1 MDSTAPVS
9 SPSPDKAAMAN
20 PWGFDLTSNDES
32 SRPNDSFRRPLSRNQ
47 PAPGIDLAGMTGFNP
62 SSLGAFPS
70 PPIPFHDPTILP
82 GSLPGFPPSHPLAM
96 ADPTQ
101 VLQQIAAQRA
111 AAALMQTNLTSPWAN
126 LQANMM
132 SNQAKAKP
140 GRLKVQ
146 TGSSPVGSSHNS
158 RVNTP
163 SLPSS
168 PLRLNHHREIEQ
180 ATSTSGG
187 SSSTTPLD
195 YSSARTKRKTGL
207 DKSSLGLLESKPLP
221 EPVYHPDSAAGQSIV
236 QEAALE
242 NLGFGMGLGGIGGAI
257 MTPYGPLS
265 YEMAAR
271 AGLTPGFPA
280 WSAAQFQAGYPSLP
294 RAAPVPHIRPNLP
307 PSLWMSPTTVP
318 IPKTDTQPEIGTHG
332 VVHQKL
338 NRTTGTSPGTPT
350 TSTTTS
356 AALSSFATGPV
367 SSASSVSP
375 PLTGHPSPVVS
386 KGKTTFKDSPD
397 GRRSPSI
404 LSDILADDFFSN
416 RPAPAGGNQSAN
428 LTARRP
434 TVTFAA
440 SPVGSPGA
448 FSGDSP
454 TPSGAGCTG
463 VDNESGRGEHPL
475 AAQVWKIYAKTRAT
489 LPHQQRMENLTW
501 RMMAMAL
508 KKKPA
513 SDAREGDDVQSD
525 VTKVDEPGA
534 KDLGQNKADGEQDKD
549 KDKGIDKE
557 QSKEVKQEEHQR
569 GRRPDKGKARV
580 VVQGFA
586 AEEGSNGVLPEP
598 DDAMD
603 WRAVSRSRSRIS
615 MDWRAGSRSRSRPP
629 WDAPRPRG
637 EWDASEAHSHA
648 LLAQGKAQ
656 DAQFIGQRNEPEPIP
671 EEGQAS
677 LTKNS
682 SSVPIPIRPAGTG
695 RASPTPAYH
704 HSLGHMPQSVPAY
717 DITQGGFAVGA
728 DHGADGEDYF
738 PRRVRKTSFDHT
750 VQRPDFAAHNAAIR
764 GRHQYNGRPLAPGAT
779 MTSFTAYGDAT
790 PDIVRSLD
798 EAVSGTSSF
807 PSTPY
812 SHHAPPGADNF
823 FDLPSRG
830 LDEKHSDGRLSIS
843 PSHTLSPGQAGFL
856 GHSMGI
862 GGLMTSRDP
871 VGLNQGLPAGFM
883 FDPSS
888 HALSAAAHAAVAE
901 SEARYNAVTMSIVN
915 AGLDNV
921 GPDGPLDYNYFMN
934 VLYPGSSNLDP
945 SGVENSVDQ
954 TNLDGSISH
963 SGLENSLPHP
973 FTHVDPAH
981 VLTGDLAGVYG
992 PSPSSDSW
1000 GFTSSSTA
1008 SPEPSRPS
1016 QAPTPQAQKEG
1027 ESTSAPGSGTSGV
1040 KDRANSST
1048 KKPLGRAQGSK
1059 DNVGG
1064 NADDDGTPTV
1074 CTNCQ
1079 TTTTPLW
1086 RRDPDGNPLCNA
1098 NRASGG
1104 PSGGS
1109 RKSATPNHTPSQ
1121 PGTHATAGRP
1131 IAPSTRLTTVAA
1143 AGGGGAPANSPA
1155 NLAIKRARRISVNG
1169 LSIGTTLTP
1178 NRRGTIE

>member
-1 MDSTAPVS
+1 MDSTASVS
-9 SPSPDKAAMAN
+9 SPSPDKAAMTN

-32 SRPNDSFRRPLSRNQ
+32 SRPNDSFGRPLSRNQ

-168 PLRLNHHREIEQ
+168 PLRLNHHREVEQ

-187 SSSTTPLD
+187 SSSTAPFD

-332 VVHQKL
+332 VVHQ
-338 NRTTGTSPGTPT
+338 
-350 TSTTTS
+350 
-356 AALSSFATGPV
+356 SSIEQQVLHPV
-367 SSASSVSP
+367 PLPP
-375 PLTGHPSPVVS
+375 PLPHLPLSPLLLLARYLS

-397 GRRSPSI
+397 GRHSPSI

-428 LTARRP
+428 STARRP

-475 AAQVWKIYAKTRAT
+475 AAQVWKMYAKTRAT

-513 SDAREGDDVQSD
+513 SDAREGDDVQSE

-534 KDLGQNKADGEQDKD
+534 KDLGQTKADGEQDKD

-671 EEGQAS
+671 EEG
-677 LTKNS
+677 K
-682 SSVPIPIRPAGTG
+682 
-695 RASPTPAYH
+695 
-704 HSLGHMPQSVPAY
+704 
-717 DITQGGFAVGA
+717 
-728 DHGADGEDYF
+728 
-738 PRRVRKTSFDHT
+738 
-750 VQRPDFAAHNAAIR
+750 
-764 GRHQYNGRPLAPGAT
+764 
-779 MTSFTAYGDAT
+779 
-790 PDIVRSLD
+790 
-798 EAVSGTSSF
+798 
-807 PSTPY
+807 
-812 SHHAPPGADNF
+812 PP
-823 FDLPSRG
+823 
-830 LDEKHSDGRLSIS
+830 
-843 PSHTLSPGQAGFL
+843 
-856 GHSMGI
+856 
-862 GGLMTSRDP
+862 
-871 VGLNQGLPAGFM
+871 
-883 FDPSS
+883 
-888 HALSAAAHAAVAE
+888 
-901 SEARYNAVTMSIVN
+901 
-915 AGLDNV
+915 
-921 GPDGPLDYNYFMN
+921 
-934 VLYPGSSNLDP
+934 
-945 SGVENSVDQ
+945 
-954 TNLDGSISH
+954 
-963 SGLENSLPHP
+963 
-973 FTHVDPAH
+973 
-981 VLTGDLAGVYG
+981 
-992 PSPSSDSW
+992 
-1000 GFTSSSTA
+1000 
-1008 SPEPSRPS
+1008 
-1016 QAPTPQAQKEG
+1016 
-1027 ESTSAPGSGTSGV
+1027 
-1040 KDRANSST
+1040 
-1048 KKPLGRAQGSK
+1048 
-1059 DNVGG
+1059 
-1064 NADDDGTPTV
+1064 
-1074 CTNCQ
+1074 
-1079 TTTTPLW
+1079 
-1086 RRDPDGNPLCNA
+1086 
-1098 NRASGG
+1098 
-1104 PSGGS
+1104 
-1109 RKSATPNHTPSQ
+1109 
-1121 PGTHATAGRP
+1121 
-1131 IAPSTRLTTVAA
+1131 
-1143 AGGGGAPANSPA
+1143 
-1155 NLAIKRARRISVNG
+1155 
-1169 LSIGTTLTP
+1169 
-1178 NRRGTIE
+1178 

>member
-1 MDSTAPVS
+1 MDSTARFLPLHRIRLRWPTHGDS
-9 SPSPDKAAMAN
+9 TLHQTTNHPGQTIPSDALLVA
-20 PWGFDLTSNDES
+20 TSQ
-32 SRPNDSFRRPLSRNQ
+32 RPS
-47 PAPGIDLAGMTGFNP
+47 
-62 SSLGAFPS
+62 
-70 PPIPFHDPTILP
+70 PIPFHDPTILP

-168 PLRLNHHREIEQ
+168 PLRLNHHRESNKLHQPLADPLAQPRSSIRVPEQ
-180 ATSTSGG
+180 
-187 SSSTTPLD
+187 
-195 YSSARTKRKTGL
+195 SARLVSINLAWSARIQASTRT
-207 DKSSLGLLESKPLP
+207 SLS
-221 EPVYHPDSAAGQSIV
+221 PDSAAGQSIV

-242 NLGFGMGLGGIGGAI
+242 NLGFGMGLGGIGGTI

-265 YEMAAR
+265 YEMARAR
-271 AGLTPGFPA
+271 DSLRVPRLVRRTVSGRIPQLTQGGASTTHSTQPA
-280 WSAAQFQAGYPSLP
+280 S
-294 RAAPVPHIRPNLP
+294 I
-307 PSLWMSPTTVP
+307 TVDVANNRT

-356 AALSSFATGPV
+356 AALSSFTTGPV

-375 PLTGHPSPVVS
+375 PLT
-386 KGKTTFKDSPD
+386 DSPD

-463 VDNESGRGEHPL
+463 LTMSPAAGNIHWQLRSGRFTLKREPL
-475 AAQVWKIYAKTRAT
+475 FRT
-489 LPHQQRMENLTW
+489 N
-501 RMMAMAL
+501 
-508 KKKPA
+508 
-513 SDAREGDDVQSD
+513 S
-525 VTKVDEPGA
+525 PGA
-534 KDLGQNKADGEQDKD
+534 KDLGQTKADGEQDKD

-557 QSKEVKQEEHQR
+557 QSKEVKQRSISADE
-569 GRRPDKGKARV
+569 GRTRARHAWSFRASRLRKAV
-580 VVQGFA
+580 MA
-586 AEEGSNGVLPEP
+586 P

-750 VQRPDFAAHNAAIR
+750 VQRPDFAAHNALSEADINIMEGHSHLER
-764 GRHQYNGRPLAPGAT
+764 QY
-779 MTSFTAYGDAT
+779 
-790 PDIVRSLD
+790 
-798 EAVSGTSSF
+798 
-807 PSTPY
+807 
-812 SHHAPPGADNF
+812 HHAPPGADNF

-921 GPDGPLDYNYFMN
+921 
-934 VLYPGSSNLDP
+934 
-945 SGVENSVDQ
+945 
-954 TNLDGSISH
+954 DGSISH

-1027 ESTSAPGSGTSGV
+1027 ESTSAPGSGTS
-1040 KDRANSST
+1040 
-1048 KKPLGRAQGSK
+1048 AQGSK

-1064 NADDDGTPTV
+1064 NADDDGTPTFV
-1074 CTNCQ
+1074 PIAKPRPLHYGGVIQ
-1079 TTTTPLW
+1079 TVILFAMRVDCFMWKLHGVTRPMSLKTDVIKK
-1086 RRDPDGNPLCNA
+1086 R

-1143 AGGGGAPANSPA
+1143 AGAGALLLILLPTWRLN
-1155 NLAIKRARRISVNG
+1155 AREG
-1169 LSIGTTLTP
+1169 YL
-1178 NRRGTIE
+1178 

>member
-1 MDSTAPVS
+1 MDSTASVS
-9 SPSPDKAAMAN
+9 SPSPDKVCCDGQPM
-20 PWGFDLTSNDES
+20 GFDLTSNDES
-32 SRPNDSFRRPLSRNQ
+32 SRPNDSFGRPLSRNQ

-168 PLRLNHHREIEQ
+168 PLRLNHHREVEQ

-187 SSSTTPLD
+187 SSSTAPLE

-221 EPVYHPDSAAGQSIV
+221 EPVYHPIRLQDR
-236 QEAALE
+236 
-242 NLGFGMGLGGIGGAI
+242 IGGTI

-356 AALSSFATGPV
+356 AALSSFTTGPV

-375 PLTGHPSPVVS
+375 PLT
-386 KGKTTFKDSPD
+386 DSPD

-463 VDNESGRGEHPL
+463 VDNEPGRGEHPL
-475 AAQVWKIYAKTRAT
+475 AAQVWKMYAKTRAT
-489 LPHQQRMENLTW
+489 LPHQQR
-501 RMMAMAL
+501 
-508 KKKPA
+508 
-513 SDAREGDDVQSD
+513 DDVQSE

-534 KDLGQNKADGEQDKD
+534 KDLGQTKADGEQDKD

-586 AEEGSNGVLPEP
+586 AEEGSNGVLPT
-598 DDAMD
+598 
-603 WRAVSRSRSRIS
+603 VSRSRSRIS

-779 MTSFTAYGDAT
+779 ITSFTAYGDAT

-843 PSHTLSPGQAGFL
+843 PSHTLSPGQAG
-856 GHSMGI
+856 
-862 GGLMTSRDP
+862 
-871 VGLNQGLPAGFM
+871 
-883 FDPSS
+883 

-945 SGVENSVDQ
+945 SGVENSIGQ

-981 VLTGDLAGVYG
+981 VLTSDLAGVYG

-1027 ESTSAPGSGTSGV
+1027 ESTSAPGSGPSSI

-1098 NRASGG
+1098 CGLFYKLHGVTRPMSLKTDVIKKRNRASGG

-1121 PGTHATAGRP
+1121 PGVHATAGRP

-1143 AGGGGAPANSPA
+1143 AGAGALLLILLP
-1155 NLAIKRARRISVNG
+1155 
-1169 LSIGTTLTP
+1169 T
-1178 NRRGTIE
+1178 